1 MTFQFHY
8 YLVVLPVQ
16 MVVEIALLAEAA
28 TTVGAHHLLPFVGYI
43 GVAGQVP
50 PG

>member
-1 MTFQFHY
+1 MAFQFHY

-16 MVVEIALLAEAA
+16 MVIEIALLAEAA
-28 TTVGAHHLLPFVGYI
+28 TTVWAHHLLPLVGNI
-43 GVAGQVP
+43 GVTGQVP